1 MAVFLFVFDQQNETF
16 EAKTLWHD
24 APSCIVAELNYK
36 PHPVVAEPSY
46 KQIFYF
52 LAKRFS
58 LQDKSGTFIYV
69 MNAQN
74 LVGR

>member
-1 MAVFLFVFDQQNETF
+1 MAVFLFVFDQQKKHLKQNF
-16 EAKTLWHD
+16 CGMPH
-24 APSCIVAELNYK
+24 PVVAELSYK

-58 LQDKSGTFIYV
+58 LQAKGGTFIYV